1 MPKHIALYLRVSSKQ
16 QDTKSQSPDL
26 LKWAQLHADGQPT
39 VMYRD
44 SFTGTTM
51 DRKGWNRLRVAVAEH
66 RARLDRK
73 TRLREQTVGFVGRK
87 IAGTEAAVEP
97 FETDLHKAQG

>member
-26 LKWAQLHADGQPT
+26 LKWSQLYADGQPT

-51 DRKGWNRLRVAVAEH
+51 YRKCWKKLRSAVDAGLVSKIVLW
-66 RARLDRK
+66 RLDR
-73 TRLREQTVGFVGRK
+73 L
-87 IAGTEAAVEP
+87 
-97 FETDLHKAQG
+97 